1 MRDDDLVTV
10 DRYLFLAEAELARTR
25 LEAAGIDAVLADEN
39 VVRLSWGDAQA
50 HGGVRLQ
57 VRRRDA
63 EEAREVLDEEGDDAP
78 VADDFETAPNV
89 ERCRRCF
96 SEEIYQAT
104 NRVRVFSTTLL
115 AFFFLPFAFG
125 AIGMFVRIPRGVVIG
140 AAVSVLL
147 APFVA
152 ALVLSVIGRKRCR
165 NCGLEWR

>member
-1 MRDDDLVTV
+1 LRDDDLVTV
-10 DRYLFLAEAELARTR
+10 DRYLFRAEAELARAR
-25 LEAAGIDAVLADEN
+25 LEASGIDAVLADEN
-39 VVRLSWGDAQA
+39 VVRMGEAQA

-78 VADDFETAPNV
+78 LEEDLETTPDV

-96 SEEIYQAT
+96 SQEIYQAT

-115 AFFFLPFAFG
+115 AFFFLPFALG
-125 AIGMFVRIPRGVVIG
+125 AIGMFVRIPREVVIG
-140 AAVSVLL
+140 AAVSVFV

-152 ALVLSVIGRKRCR
+152 ALVLSVIARKRCR